1 MKYVVDTHTH
11 TIDSGHAYS
20 TWLENIKWA
29 SENGVKVLATTEH
42 GPAMPGGPHIFFFN
56 NLKVLP
62 REMYDV
68 IHLRGCEANIVDFE
82 GNIDIPMETQ
92 NKLDLI
98 IASLH
103 DVVIESG
110 TEEQNTDALLNVM
123 ENPKVDILGHIG
135 NPQFPICIEKVIKKA
150 KEKNKIIEVNNSSF
164 RSRPGSEK
172 NCKKV
177 IELCKKYEVN
187 IIVSSDS
194 HVCTQIGKFDVAHE
208 LLQEISFPEELIM
221 NTNKD
226 KIINYLVKKNKLK
239 DI

>member
-1 MKYVVDTHTH
+1 
-11 TIDSGHAYS
+11 
-20 TWLENIKWA
+20 
-29 SENGVKVLATTEH
+29 
-42 GPAMPGGPHIFFFN
+42 
-56 NLKVLP
+56 
-62 REMYDV
+62 
-68 IHLRGCEANIVDFE
+68 
-82 GNIDIPMETQ
+82 
-92 NKLDLI
+92 
-98 IASLH
+98 
-103 DVVIESG
+103 
-110 TEEQNTDALLNVM
+110 M

-187 IIVSSDS
+187 IIVSSDA